1 MKRLFVLPLISL
13 ILFSC
18 KQEINKKDLKNLKI
32 VKTSPNTY
40 QHISFLKTETYGNV
54 PCNGMVV
61 VNDNE
66 ALIFDTP
73 TTIEATEEL
82 IKWVKDSLKCEIKA
96 IIPTHFHVDCVGGLS
111 VFHKNGVP
119 SYANQAT
126 TELINEK
133 DASLPQNSFNGKK
146 EFFLGDKKVIAQF
159 FGEGHTKDNIVGY
172 FPNDNILFG
181 GCLIKANNASK
192 GNLNDA
198 NIKDWSSTV
207 KKIKES
213 YPNIRTVIPGH
224 GDSGDIKL
232 LDYTINMFEI
242 K

>member
-1 MKRLFVLPLISL
+1 MKKLFALLLLSL
-13 ILFSC
+13 VVFGC
-18 KQEINKKDLKNLKI
+18 KKETNKSDSKIIEI
-32 VKTSPNTY
+32 VKTSRNTY
-40 QHISFLKTETYGNV
+40 QHISFLKTETFGNV

-73 TTIEATEEL
+73 ATTEATEEL
-82 IKWVKDSLKCEIKA
+82 INWVKDSLKCEIKA

-111 VFHKNGVP
+111 VFHQKGIP
-119 SYANQAT
+119 SYANHLT
-126 TELINEK
+126 NELIDTKE
-133 DASLPQNSFNGKK
+133 ASLPENTFNGRK

-159 FGEGHTKDNIVGY
+159 FGEGHTKDNIIGY

-181 GCLIKANNASK
+181 GCLIKADNASK
-192 GNLNDA
+192 GNLDDA
-198 NIKDWSSTV
+198 NISDWSSTV

-213 YPNIRTVIPGH
+213 YPDIKTVIPGH
-224 GDSGDIKL
+224 GDSGGVQL
-232 LDYTINMFEI
+232 LDYTIKMFE